1 MTLDHSLKLY
11 KKPNLRHPFFLLGW
25 SKDVG
30 ALGAGVIDFVNA
42 SLKTEQIG
50 EVEAKGFFS
59 LSGVAIEEDVI
70 QFPQSNFYC
79 SEERNLIIFKSDL
92 PVLEQ
97 YRFLNSTLDAAK
109 YFKAKE
115 IYTIGGIIS
124 LRAHTAPRR
133 ISGVVNKEKLK
144 SMLAEY
150 GLKMNMDYRTPPG
163 ERPTLSSFLLW
174 MAKTRNIPTVNLWG
188 EVPFYLGSAFDARAG
203 EHVLDFLNRRLSLNM
218 DLTPLQEESEEQS
231 GMIGKLR
238 GQKPEVGKCIEM
250 LERGIMLGPEESEK
264 LRSEVMKILSRR

>member
-1 MTLDHSLKLY
+1 M
-11 KKPNLRHPFFLLGW
+11 
-25 SKDVG
+25 G

-79 SEERNLIIFKSDL
+79 SEERNLIIFKSDP

-97 YRFLNSTLDAAK
+97 YRFLNSTLDAAE

-115 IYTIGGIIS
+115 IYTIGGIVS

-150 GLKMNMDYRTPPG
+150 DGLEVNIDYRTPPG
-163 ERPTLSSFLLW
+163 ERPTPSSFLLW
-174 MAKTRNIPTVNLWG
+174 MAKMRNIPTVNLWG
-188 EVPFYLGSAFDARAG
+188 EVPFYLGNAFDARAG
-203 EHVLDFLNRRLSLNM
+203 EHVLDFLNRRLNLNM
-218 DLTPLQEESEEQS
+218 DLTPLREESEEQS

-238 GQKPEVGKCIEM
+238 GQSPEVGKCIEM
-250 LERGIMLGPEESEK
+250 LERGIMLQPEESER
-264 LRSEVMKILSRR
+264 LRREVMKILSQRRPPEWS